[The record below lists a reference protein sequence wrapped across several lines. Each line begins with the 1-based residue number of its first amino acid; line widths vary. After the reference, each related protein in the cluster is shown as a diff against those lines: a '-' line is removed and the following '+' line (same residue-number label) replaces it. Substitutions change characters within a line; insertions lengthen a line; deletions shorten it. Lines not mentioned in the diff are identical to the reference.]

1 MKKLAIMGA
10 VLCAAVAAQAASIQ
24 WNSSAKI
31 ADASGIALTSSADY
45 TKLLGGGSIVLAV
58 LGDGSYSGK
67 NYTVLG
73 GSVTFKT
80 SPKKQAGL
88 LMGKY
93 SFEFS
98 NTTLRDGD
106 VLGVLFKDASGNLSQ
121 LIYTADKSFVSD
133 TLTISGLNSD
143 DFLGNFTYAASG
155 TFTVV
160 PEPTS
165 GLMLLLGLAGLALR
179 RKQA

>member
-1 MKKLAIMGA
+1 MKKLVLMGA
-10 VLCAAVAAQAASIQ
+10 VLCAAMAAQTASVN
-24 WNSSAKI
+24 WNSTAKI
-31 ADASGIALTSSADY
+31 ADATGAELTSQAGY
-45 TKLLGGGSIVLAV
+45 EALLNGGSIVLAI
-58 LGDGSYSGK
+58 LNDGSYNG
-67 NYTVLG
+67 NYNVLG
-73 GSVTFKT
+73 GTVKFNT
-80 SPKKQAGL
+80 SPKKKAGKL
-88 LMGKY
+88 TGSY
-93 SFEFS
+93 AFAFS
-98 NTTLRDGD
+98 AGALKNGD

>member
-1 MKKLAIMGA
+1 MKKLVLVGA
-10 VLCAAVAAQAASIQ
+10 VLCAAVAAQAASIK
-24 WNSSAKI
+24 WSSVTKI
-31 ADASGIALTSSADY
+31 ADATGTTLTSSTDY
-45 TKLLGGGSIVLAV
+45 AKLLSGGSIVLAI
-58 LGDGSYSGK
+58 LNDGSYNG
-67 NYTVLG
+67 NYNVLG

-80 SPKKQAGL
+80 SPKNMAGKL
-88 LMGKY
+88 IGGY
-93 SFEFS
+93 SFDFS
-98 NTTLRDGD
+98 GNTLKDGD

-133 TLTISGLNSD
+133 TLTISGLTD
-143 DFLGNFTYAASG
+143 DTFSTTFNYAASG

-165 GLMLLLGLAGLALR
+165 GLMILLGLAGLALR

>member
-1 MKKLAIMGA
+1 MKKLVLVGA
-10 VLCAAVAAQAASIQ
+10 VLCAAVAAQAAIVN
-24 WNSSAKI
+24 WISATKI
-31 ADASGIALTSSADY
+31 ADASGTTLTSTADY
-45 TKLLGGGSIVLAV
+45 NALLNGGSIVLAI
-58 LGDGSYSGK
+58 LNDGSYNG
-67 NYTVLG
+67 NYNVLG
-73 GSVTFKT
+73 GTVIFKT
-80 SPKKQAGL
+80 SPKPQAGKL
-88 LMGKY
+88 TGSY
-93 SFEFS
+93 EFAFS
-98 NTTLRDGD
+98 DGTLKNGD

-133 TLTISGLNSD
+133 TLTLSGLTD
-143 DFLGNFTYAASG
+143 DTFSTNFNYAASG

>member
-1 MKKLAIMGA
+1 MKKLVLMGV
-10 VLCAAVAAQAASIQ
+10 VLCAAVVAPAASVY
-24 WNSSAKI
+24 WNSTAKI
-31 ADASGIALTSSADY
+31 AEANGTALTSQAAYDA
-45 TKLLGGGSIVLAV
+45 LLNGGSIVLAI

-73 GSVTFKT
+73 GTVKFKT
-80 SPKKQAGL
+80 TPSSMK
-88 LMGKY
+88 GKLTGSY
-93 SFEFS
+93 EFTFS
-98 NTTLRDGD
+98 EGVLNNGD
-106 VLGVLFKDASGNLSQ
+106 VLGILFRDAKGNLSQ

-165 GLMLLLGLAGLALR
+165 GLMILLGLAGLALR

>member
-1 MKKLAIMGA
+1 MKKLVVMGA
-10 VLCAAVAAQAASIQ
+10 VLCAAVAAQAASVNWI
-24 WNSSAKI
+24 SATKI
-31 ADASGIALTSSADY
+31 ADASGTTLTSTADY
-45 TKLLGGGSIVLAV
+45 NALLNGGSIVLAI
-58 LGDGSYSGK
+58 LNDGSYNG
-67 NYTVLG
+67 NYNVLG
-73 GSVTFKT
+73 GTVKFNT
-80 SPKKQAGL
+80 SPKKKAGKLTGSYEFTLAGGL
-88 LMGKY
+88 LK
-93 SFEFS
+93 
-98 NTTLRDGD
+98 NGD

-165 GLMLLLGLAGLALR
+165 GLMILLGLAGLALR

>member
-1 MKKLAIMGA
+1 MKKLVVMGV

-24 WNSSAKI
+24 WNSATKI
-31 ADASGIALTSSADY
+31 ADATGTALTSSTDY
-45 TKLLGGGSIVLAV
+45 AKLLSGGSIVLAL

-93 SFEFS
+93 EFVFS
-98 NTTLRDGD
+98 DGVLKEGD
-106 VLGVLFKDASGNLSQ
+106 VLGVLFKDSGGTLSQ
-121 LIYTADKSFVSD
+121 LKYTAGGMVDD
-133 TLTISGLNSD
+133 ILTISGLKD
-143 DFLGNFTYAASG
+143 DSFSTNFNYAASG

-165 GLMLLLGLAGLALR
+165 GLMILLGLAGLALR

>member
-1 MKKLAIMGA
+1 MKKLVLIGA
-10 VLCAAVAAQAASIQ
+10 VLCAAVAAQAASVY
-24 WNSSAKI
+24 WNSTAKI
-31 ADASGIALTSSADY
+31 ADAKGTALTSQAAYDA
-45 TKLLGGGSIVLAV
+45 LLNGGSIVLAI

-73 GSVTFKT
+73 GTVTLKT

-88 LMGKY
+88 LLGSY
-93 SFEFS
+93 EF
-98 NTTLRDGD
+98 TFADGLLEDGD
-106 VLGVLFKDASGNLSQ
+106 VLGILFKDARGNLSQ
-121 LIYTADKSFVSD
+121 LIYTADKSLVSD
-133 TLTISGLNSD
+133 TLEINGLVDNRFST
-143 DFLGNFTYAASG
+143 NFNYAASG

-165 GLMLLLGLAGLALR
+165 GLMILLGMAGLALR